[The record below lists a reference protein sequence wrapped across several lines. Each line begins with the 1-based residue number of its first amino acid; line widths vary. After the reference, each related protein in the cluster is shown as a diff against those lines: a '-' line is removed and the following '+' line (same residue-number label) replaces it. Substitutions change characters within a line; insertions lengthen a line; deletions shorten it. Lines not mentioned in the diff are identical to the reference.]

1 MLSIAITTEYTAQ
14 ISLRYTVSHGV
25 SGLSAKSGGHVG
37 GTSQAHSQ
45 WEGVHR
51 DVHPRAAMA
60 GDPHSPYESM
70 IRNHVPDTTG
80 GGS

>member
-1 MLSIAITTEYTAQ
+1 MAITTEYTAQ

-45 WEGVHR
+45 SEGVHR
-51 DVHPRAAMA
+51 DVHPASGYGGR
-60 GDPHSPYESM
+60 SP
-70 IRNHVPDTTG
+70 
-80 GGS
+80 